1 MAGTTLPPLV
11 ANRESAAVSADLIT
25 AWSEALAAAKTRQLQ
40 SVFLMSTSTSQ
51 SRVLCL
57 VAIAEL
63 LAKSLWFS
71 GTAVIPQLSREWH
84 ADISLTSW
92 LTLAVQLGFVAGALI
107 LAASNLLD
115 LVSAAWIFA
124 ASGVL
129 GAIFNG
135 AFALIAADHVGLALL
150 FRFLTGMIAAGVY
163 PTGMKLLTG
172 WFGRERRGLAMGIVV
187 GAITVGSALPHA
199 VHIGSLPWRQVVY
212 VCSGFSL
219 LAAALMLGVREGP
232 LQVAQP
238 RFDFRQWSQALRN
251 RRLRLANLGY
261 LGHMWELYSMWGWIT
276 LLLAAAAP
284 GTSHRLLETLSFAA
298 IAAGLLGCVWAGYV
312 SDRNQR
318 PVQDSASLDVRA
330 RARVTIVAM
339 ATSGMCCVLV
349 AIFFHHFWLVVAI
362 SFVWGISVVA
372 DSAQFSTIVSEV
384 SDQRYVGTALTMQT
398 AMGFLL
404 TAVSIRMVAAI
415 GTAYG
420 WRWAAL
426 SMAIGPAMGVLAM
439 VRLQHAPETAGVSTA
454 AAVIAGDG
462 AV

>member
-1 MAGTTLPPLV
+1 MGAPSFRSRILLFI
-11 ANRESAAVSADLIT
+11 AV
-25 AWSEALAAAKTRQLQ
+25 
-40 SVFLMSTSTSQ
+40 
-51 SRVLCL
+51 
-57 VAIAEL
+57 AEL

-71 GTAVIPQLSREWH
+71 GTAVIPQLSRQWH
-84 ADISLTSW
+84 AGVSLTSW
-92 LTLAVQLGFVAGALI
+92 LTLSVQLGFVAGALI

-135 AFALIAADHVGLALL
+135 AFALVAADHVGLALF
-150 FRFLTGMIAAGVY
+150 FRFLTGVIAAGVY

-187 GAITVGSALPHA
+187 GAITVGAALPHA
-199 VHIGSLPWRQVVY
+199 VHIGSLPWRDVVY

-232 LQVAQP
+232 LHVAQP
-238 RFDFRQWSQALRN
+238 KFDARQCVQALGN

-276 LLLAAAAP
+276 LLLAAARP
-284 GTSHRLLETLSFAA
+284 GASHNSLETLSFAA
-298 IAAGLLGCVWAGYV
+298 IAAGFVGCVWAGYV
-312 SDRNQR
+312 SDRNQQR
-318 PVQDSASLDVRA
+318 VHDSAILDVRA
-330 RARVTIVAM
+330 RARVTVVAM
-339 ATSGMCCVLV
+339 VASGTCCVLA
-349 AIFFHHFWLVVAI
+349 AIFFHHFWLLAVI
-362 SFVWGISVVA
+362 SLVWGVSVVA

-404 TAVSIRMVAAI
+404 TAVSIRVVAAI

-439 VRLQHAPETAGVSTA
+439 MRLQQAPEAAGVSQA
-454 AAVIAGDG
+454 AMAIPDNPAV
-462 AV
+462 

>member
-1 MAGTTLPPLV
+1 
-11 ANRESAAVSADLIT
+11 
-25 AWSEALAAAKTRQLQ
+25 
-40 SVFLMSTSTSQ
+40 MSSPVRN
-51 SRVLCL
+51 RVLCFIAL
-57 VAIAEL
+57 AEL

-84 ADISLTSW
+84 ADVGLTSW
-92 LTLAVQLGFVAGALI
+92 LTLSVQLGFVAGALI

-115 LVSAAWIFA
+115 LVAAAWIFA

-129 GAIFNG
+129 GAIFNA
-135 AFALIAADHVGLALL
+135 AFALVAADHVGLALF

-199 VHIGSLPWRQVVY
+199 VHIGSLPWRDVVY

-238 RFDFRQWSQALRN
+238 KFDFRQCAQALRN

-261 LGHMWELYSMWGWIT
+261 LGHMWELYSLWGWIT
-276 LLLAAAAP
+276 LLLAASGP
-284 GTSHRLLETLSFAA
+284 GASHNLLETLSFAA
-298 IAAGLLGCVWAGYV
+298 VAAGLVGCVWAGYV
-312 SDRNQR
+312 SDRNQQR
-318 PVQDSASLDVRA
+318 VQDSTSLDVRA
-330 RARVTIVAM
+330 RAQVTIVAM
-339 ATSGMCCVLV
+339 AASGACCVLA
-349 AIFFHHFWLVVAI
+349 AIFFHHFWVVVAI
-362 SFVWGISVVA
+362 SLVWGISVVA

-384 SDQRYVGTALTMQT
+384 ADQRYVGTALTMQT

-404 TAVSIRMVAAI
+404 TAISIRSVAAI

-439 VRLQHAPETAGVSTA
+439 VRLQHAPEPAGVSHA
-454 AAVIAGDG
+454 GIAIAGDP
-462 AV
+462 AA

>member
-1 MAGTTLPPLV
+1 MRT
-11 ANRESAAVSADLIT
+11 
-25 AWSEALAAAKTRQLQ
+25 
-40 SVFLMSTSTSQ
+40 SVPR

-84 ADISLTSW
+84 ANLSLTAW
-92 LTLAVQLGFVAGALI
+92 LTLSVQLGFVAGALI

-115 LVSAAWIFA
+115 LVSPARIFA

-129 GAIFNG
+129 GALFNG
-135 AFALIAADHVGLALL
+135 AFALVAADHAGLALF
-150 FRFLTGMIAAGVY
+150 FRFLTGMIVAGVY
-163 PTGMKLLTG
+163 PTGMKLVTG
-172 WFGRERRGLAMGIVV
+172 WFGSKRRGLAMGILV
-187 GAITVGSALPHA
+187 GAITVGAALPHA

-219 LAAALMLGVREGP
+219 LAAALMRAVRQGP
-232 LQVAQP
+232 LHVAQP
-238 RFDFRQWSQALRN
+238 KFDFRQCAQALRN
-251 RRLRLANLGY
+251 RRLRLANFGY

-284 GTSHRLLETLSFAA
+284 GASQHLLETLSFAA
-298 IAAGLLGCVWAGYV
+298 IAVGLVGCVWAGYV
-312 SDRNQR
+312 SDRNQQR
-318 PVQDSASLDVRA
+318 VQDSASLDIRA
-330 RARVTIVAM
+330 RAHVTIVAM
-339 ATSGMCCVLV
+339 SASGACCVLA
-349 AIFFHHFWLVVAI
+349 AIFFRHFWVVVAI
-362 SFVWGISVVA
+362 SLIWGISVVA
-372 DSAQFSTIVSEV
+372 DSAQFSTIISEV

-404 TAVSIRMVAAI
+404 TAVSIRVVAAI
-415 GTAYG
+415 GTAFG

-426 SMAIGPAMGVLAM
+426 SMAIGPAMGLIAM
-439 VRLQHAPETAGVSTA
+439 VRLRHTPETAGVSR
-454 AAVIAGDG
+454 AAVAIAGDG

>member
-1 MAGTTLPPLV
+1 
-11 ANRESAAVSADLIT
+11 
-25 AWSEALAAAKTRQLQ
+25 
-40 SVFLMSTSTSQ
+40 MSTSPSR

-84 ADISLTSW
+84 ADLSLTSW
-92 LTLAVQLGFVAGALI
+92 LTLSVQLGFVAGALI

-124 ASGVL
+124 ASGIL

-135 AFALIAADHVGLALL
+135 AFALVAADHAGLALF

-187 GAITVGSALPHA
+187 GAITVGAALPHA

-238 RFDFRQWSQALRN
+238 KFDFRQCAQALRN
-251 RRLRLANLGY
+251 PHLRLATFGY

-276 LLLAAAAP
+276 LLLAASGP
-284 GTSHRLLETLSFAA
+284 GASHNLLEAISFAA
-298 IAAGLLGCVWAGYV
+298 IAAGLAGCVWAGYV

-318 PVQDSASLDVRA
+318 RVQDSASLDVRA
-330 RARVTIVAM
+330 RAQVTIVAM
-339 ATSGMCCVLV
+339 AASGACCVLA

-362 SFVWGISVVA
+362 SLVWGISVVA

-404 TAVSIRMVAAI
+404 TAGSIRAVAAV
-415 GTAYG
+415 GAAYG

-426 SMAIGPAMGVLAM
+426 SMAIGPVIGVLAM
-439 VRLQHAPETAGVSTA
+439 VRLQHAPEPAGVPQGP
-454 AAVIAGDG
+454 VVVAGD
-462 AV
+462 ATV

>member
-1 MAGTTLPPLV
+1 
-11 ANRESAAVSADLIT
+11 
-25 AWSEALAAAKTRQLQ
+25 
-40 SVFLMSTSTSQ
+40 MSTPASR

-63 LAKSLWFS
+63 LVKSLWFS

-84 ADISLTSW
+84 ADISLASW

-115 LVSAAWIFA
+115 LVSATWIFA
-124 ASGVL
+124 ASGLL
-129 GAIFNG
+129 GAVFNA
-135 AFALIAADHVGLALL
+135 AFALVAADHVGLALF

-172 WFGRERRGLAMGIVV
+172 WFGSERRGLAMGIVV

-199 VHIGSLPWRQVVY
+199 VHIGSLPWRYVVY
-212 VCSGFSL
+212 LCSGFSL
-219 LAAALMLGVREGP
+219 LGAGLMLGVREGP
-232 LQVAQP
+232 LQVVQP
-238 RFDFRQWSQALRN
+238 KFDFRQCAQALRN
-251 RRLRLANLGY
+251 RCLRLANLGY

-284 GTSHRLLETLSFAA
+284 GASRHLLETLSFAA

-312 SDRNQR
+312 SDRNQQR
-318 PVQDSASLDVRA
+318 VQDSASLDVRA

-339 ATSGMCCVLV
+339 ATSGTCCVLA
-349 AIFFHHFWLVVAI
+349 AIFFHYFWLVVAI
-362 SFVWGISVVA
+362 SLVWGVSVVA

-404 TAVSIRMVAAI
+404 TAVSIRVVAAI

-426 SMAIGPAMGVLAM
+426 SMAIGPALGVLAM
-439 VRLQHAPETAGVSTA
+439 LRLQHASEAAGVSR
-454 AAVIAGDG
+454 AAVAIAGDA

>member
-1 MAGTTLPPLV
+1 
-11 ANRESAAVSADLIT
+11 
-25 AWSEALAAAKTRQLQ
+25 
-40 SVFLMSTSTSQ
+40 MSSPVRN
-51 SRVLCL
+51 RVLCFIAL
-57 VAIAEL
+57 AEL

-71 GTAVIPQLSREWH
+71 GTAAIPQLSREWH
-84 ADISLTSW
+84 ADVGLTSW
-92 LTLAVQLGFVAGALI
+92 LTLSVQLGFVAGALI

-115 LVSAAWIFA
+115 LVAAAWIFA

-129 GAIFNG
+129 GAIFNA
-135 AFALIAADHVGLALL
+135 AFALVAADHVGLALF

-199 VHIGSLPWRQVVY
+199 VHIGSLPWRDVVY

-238 RFDFRQWSQALRN
+238 KFDFRQCAQALRN

-261 LGHMWELYSMWGWIT
+261 LGHMWELYSLWGWIT
-276 LLLAAAAP
+276 LLLAASGP
-284 GTSHRLLETLSFAA
+284 GASHNLLEALSFAA
-298 IAAGLLGCVWAGYV
+298 VAAGLVGCVWAGYV
-312 SDRNQR
+312 SDRNQQR
-318 PVQDSASLDVRA
+318 VQDSTSLDVRA
-330 RARVTIVAM
+330 RAQVTIVAM
-339 ATSGMCCVLV
+339 AASGACCVLA
-349 AIFFHHFWLVVAI
+349 AIFFHHFWAVVAI
-362 SFVWGISVVA
+362 SLVWGISVVA

-384 SDQRYVGTALTMQT
+384 ADQRYVGTALTMQT

-404 TAVSIRMVAAI
+404 TAISIRSAAAI

-439 VRLQHAPETAGVSTA
+439 VRLQHAPEPAGVSHA
-454 AAVIAGDG
+454 EIAIAGDP
-462 AV
+462 AA